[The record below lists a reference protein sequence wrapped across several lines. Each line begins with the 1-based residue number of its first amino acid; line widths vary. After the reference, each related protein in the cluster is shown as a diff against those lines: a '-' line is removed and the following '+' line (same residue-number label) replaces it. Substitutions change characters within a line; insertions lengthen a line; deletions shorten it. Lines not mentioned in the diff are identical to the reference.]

1 LSDSDPFADR
11 SDRTILRPSPGR
23 GRGGQAGTP
32 PPHPATS
39 GSASVTPEQV
49 AGSGVNPL
57 VAAAGALFSLVTQLR
72 NTTSHHDV
80 GSLFTHVAQDIKTF
94 EASAR
99 NAGESAETILAAR
112 YALCTLLD
120 ETALSTPWGAESSW
134 ADETLLVRFHKE
146 TYGGEKFFQVLERSM
161 QDPSRNLHL
170 IEFMYVCM
178 SLGLE
183 GLYRVQEDGQRKLQ
197 QIVDQ
202 TYEAIRRYRADF
214 DRELS
219 PSWRGAEDRRPKL
232 ARYVPLWSIFAVAG
246 CLLLLVYAG
255 FLYALNSSSDPVVG
269 QIAALG
275 RDARE
280 PENARPTST
289 PARAISLA
297 ELLVD
302 DIRDGFVEVD
312 DQPGR
317 SVVRLWALFD
327 SGKAKVHQDQRP
339 LLERVGNALSRY
351 PGAIKISGHT
361 DDIPIRSL
369 RFPSNWILSERRAE
383 SVFRGVAT
391 IVPQQRLS
399 FEGLADSVPLV
410 PNDSAVNRA
419 INRRVE
425 LTLYPEAQDL

>member
-1 LSDSDPFADR
+1 
-11 SDRTILRPSPGR
+11 
-23 GRGGQAGTP
+23 
-32 PPHPATS
+32 
-39 GSASVTPEQV
+39 
-49 AGSGVNPL
+49 
-57 VAAAGALFSLVTQLR
+57 
-72 NTTSHHDV
+72 
-80 GSLFTHVAQDIKTF
+80 
-94 EASAR
+94 
-99 NAGESAETILAAR
+99 
-112 YALCTLLD
+112 
-120 ETALSTPWGAESSW
+120 
-134 ADETLLVRFHKE
+134 
-146 TYGGEKFFQVLERSM
+146 
-161 QDPSRNLHL
+161 
-170 IEFMYVCM
+170 M

-255 FLYALNSSSDPVVG
+255 FLYTLNSSSDPVVG

-280 PENARPTST
+280 PENARPTSS